1 MATETLTKE
10 QQAQRVTELA
20 IKHGLRLGRQPLV
33 ADLMLVLEKLDS
45 VQTSLA
51 ALLEALKDEPNP

>member
-1 MATETLTKE
+1 MSTETLTKE